1 MIGGPGYKIILLSYV
16 TSLACTRCTLEFPAR
31 FKNMADNEGDDNS
44 VVQQTATLLLNGE
57 TPKSEFCCDE
67 NSPLSPGEVC
77 MMRNHPKVAS
87 VLFSPSRTTRGGEG
101 KLKPKSFSTSLYASP
116 TRKTVGLIVLLNF
129 ANLLGNTVRLT

>member
-1 MIGGPGYKIILLSYV
+1 
-16 TSLACTRCTLEFPAR
+16 
-31 FKNMADNEGDDNS
+31 MADNEGDDNS